1 MQIWMSNTRSNRAYE
16 REFFA
21 LICDNLVFRQGSRR
35 ASERFQSLLALASL
49 PWLDQPRF
57 LEPTRLI
64 FEIHDAWDEL
74 WTLRPRDLVGGTA
87 LEQAIQSA
95 PRPRGKG
102 ADRDQ
107 TFGRYLARPLHE
119 LAVFAASGGAGARLR
134 VGTNRQL
141 IVEAQRL
148 GAWRVIRGGAAR

>member
-1 MQIWMSNTRSNRAYE
+1 MSNTRTHRAYE

-21 LICDNLVFRQGSRR
+21 LICENLVFRQGSRR
-35 ASERFQSLLALASL
+35 ASERFQALLALASL
-49 PWLDQPRF
+49 PWLDQPKF
-57 LEPTRLI
+57 IEPTRLI

-74 WTLRPRDLVGGTA
+74 WTLPAREIVGGAT
-87 LEQAIQSA
+87 LEQAINCRRQPERKLA
-95 PRPRGKG
+95 E
-102 ADRDQ
+102 RDH

-134 VGTNRQL
+134 VGTNRRL

-148 GAWRVIRGGAAR
+148 RGWRVLRGGAP